1 MRVWFPVVLYIS
13 SKTVKNRFQDSFRY
27 DVTNMFFKLVINRA
41 ASYEHILGRTG
52 FIWRATIVMCFAS
65 YSNAVRM
72 FSIANAPIPTMTT
85 FFSLNH
91 LGKYYF

>member
-1 MRVWFPVVLYIS
+1 
-13 SKTVKNRFQDSFRY
+13 
-27 DVTNMFFKLVINRA
+27 MFFKLVINRA

-85 FFSLNH
+85 FFSFKITWGNIIFNAILN
-91 LGKYYF
+91 GAFKD